1 MQELIH
7 QVLSAAQSAWRFR
20 WIGLITA
27 WLVAIAGTIVSLQ
40 IPDRYEAAAR
50 VYVDTQSILRPL
62 MQGLAIQPNVNQ
74 QVEMLSRTLIS
85 RPNIE
90 KLIRMADLDLKTQS
104 GAEREA
110 LIERLIKEIGIRST
124 GRDNLYTL
132 SYADSDREK
141 AKRLIQALVSIF
153 VESSLGSSRKD
164 TDAAKTFLD
173 EQIKNYEAK
182 LEQAETRMKEFR
194 IKNIDR
200 QLAEGKDS
208 ASQIGDL
215 QQQLEKAK
223 LDLKEAE
230 NARDAAKQQLD
241 DAKKGGGQAS
251 AISLLDANPDTSPNL
266 ATPEIDS
273 RLDALRRNL
282 DALLQRYTEAHP
294 EVIIVRRQI
303 KELEQQKR
311 KEQDQLRKAAAAA
324 AASAPAA
331 QTANPLVAALTPMLA
346 SAESQVA
353 ALRARVGTYTT
364 RLATARASLRNAPE
378 IEAEAAQLNRDY
390 GIIKK
395 NYDDLVSRRQAA
407 SMSSEL
413 EMASGVADFRLIDPP
428 RVSPNPVFPN
438 RLLLLAIVIG
448 VTLASGVAAAFAAS
462 ILRPS
467 FNNIAE
473 LRTRTGLPILG
484 GVSFVLSESDRRIER
499 LGRMRFYLGS
509 GSLLALL
516 GMGMVTYAILGARHV
531 GT

>member
-20 WIGLITA
+20 WIGLIVA

-40 IPDRYEAAAR
+40 IPDRFEASAR

-62 MQGLAIQPNVNQ
+62 MQGLAIQPKVNQ

-104 GAEREA
+104 GADREA
-110 LIERLIKEIGIRST
+110 LIERLIKEIGIKST

-141 AKRLIQALVSIF
+141 AKRLIQSLVSIF

-200 QLAEGKDS
+200 QFAEGKDS
-208 ASQIGDL
+208 ASHLGEI

-230 NARDAAKQQLD
+230 NARDAAKQQLA
-241 DAKKGGGQAS
+241 DAKNGISSAS
-251 AISLLDANPDTSPNL
+251 SVSLLDANPNSNPSL
-266 ATPEIDS
+266 ATPEIDA

-294 EVIIVRRQI
+294 EVVIVRRQI
-303 KELEQQKR
+303 KELEDQRR
-311 KEQDQLRKAAAAA
+311 KGEDEMRKSAAA
-324 AASAPAA
+324 AASVPGA
-331 QTANPLVAALTPMLA
+331 QAANPLVAALTPMLA

-353 ALRARVGTYTT
+353 ALRARVAEYTA
-364 RLATARASLRNAPE
+364 RLAAARASLRNSPE
-378 IEAEAAQLNRDY
+378 IETEAAQLNRDY

-395 NYDDLVSRRQAA
+395 NYDDLVARRQAA

-413 EMASGVADFRLIDPP
+413 EMGRTTRRRSRSILSRARCG
-428 RVSPNPVFPN
+428 
-438 RLLLLAIVIG
+438 
-448 VTLASGVAAAFAAS
+448 AFSMPTTVLPGTTRSRQRPISAAS
-462 ILRPS
+462 P
-467 FNNIAE
+467 
-473 LRTRTGLPILG
+473 
-484 GVSFVLSESDRRIER
+484 ER
-499 LGRMRFYLGS
+499 
-509 GSLLALL
+509 
-516 GMGMVTYAILGARHV
+516 
-531 GT
+531 

>member
-20 WIGLITA
+20 WVGLITA

-40 IPDRYEAAAR
+40 IPDRFEASAR

-104 GAEREA
+104 GADREA
-110 LIERLIKEIGIRST
+110 LIERLIKEISIKSA

-141 AKRLIQALVSIF
+141 AKRLIQSLVSIF

-200 QLAEGKDS
+200 QFAEGKDS
-208 ASQIGDL
+208 ASHLGEI

-230 NARDAAKQQLD
+230 NARDAAKQQLA
-241 DAKKGGGQAS
+241 DAKNGVSAAS
-251 AISLLDANPDTSPNL
+251 SLSLLDANPNSTPSL
-266 ATPEIDS
+266 ATPEIDA

-294 EVIIVRRQI
+294 EVVITKRQI
-303 KELEQQKR
+303 KELEDQKR
-311 KEQDQLRKAAAAA
+311 KEQDEMRKAAAA
-324 AASAPAA
+324 AASAPGA
-331 QTANPLVAALTPMLA
+331 QAANPLVAALTPMLA

-353 ALRARVGTYTT
+353 ALRARVSEYTM
-364 RLATARASLRNAPE
+364 RLAAARASLRNAPE
-378 IEAEAAQLNRDY
+378 LESEAAQLNRDY

-428 RVSPNPVFPN
+428 RVSPHPVFPN
-438 RLLLLAIVIG
+438 RLLLLGIVIAI
-448 VTLASGVAAAFAAS
+448 TLASGVAAAFGAA

-467 FNNIAE
+467 FNNIVE
-473 LRTRTGLPILG
+473 LRTHTGMPILG
-484 GVSFVLSESDRRIER
+484 GVSFVMSESDRRLER
-499 LGRMRFYLGS
+499 LERMRFFFGG

-516 GMGMVTYAILGARHV
+516 GMGLVTFAILGARHV
-531 GT
+531 GG